1 MVLINWFVMSVLLL
15 FVDKQNK
22 AFTLLIP
29 AHFKYT
35 TYKVEVRQNRKSY
48 IAVIAE
54 IQLVC

>member
-1 MVLINWFVMSVLLL
+1 MSVLLL

-22 AFTLLIP
+22 AFTHLIP

-35 TYKVEVRQNRKSY
+35 TYKVEVKQNRKSY